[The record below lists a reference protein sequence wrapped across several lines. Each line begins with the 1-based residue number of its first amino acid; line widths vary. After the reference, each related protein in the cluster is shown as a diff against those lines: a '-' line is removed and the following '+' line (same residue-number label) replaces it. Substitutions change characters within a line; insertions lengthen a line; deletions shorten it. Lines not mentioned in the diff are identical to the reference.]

1 MRRLNKWTLA
11 LILSVSGGVILSASY
26 LWAQQPAPAP
36 PPTAAA
42 NGDQDEAPTFRAD
55 TRLVL
60 VHASVL
66 DKSGK
71 LITDIPESGFK
82 VYENNVE
89 QPIKIFRRE
98 DVPVSMGIIIDNS
111 GSMSQKRSSVAAA
124 ALALVKNSNPEDE
137 VFIVNFSDDAY
148 LDQPLTNSIKKLEEA
163 LDRLD
168 ARGGTAM
175 RDALGMSID
184 YVKEKG
190 KKDKKVLV
198 VVTDGD
204 DNASNETLEQLVRK
218 AQASEVLIYSI
229 ALLDD
234 EVPRRAKNARR
245 AMKEL
250 AEATG
255 GVDFYPKTLGEVE
268 QITPRIAHEIRN
280 QYTIAYSPLNLQL
293 DGTFRSIKVVVNGY
307 GKPTVR
313 TRNGYYAS
321 PAPPAKLQPS
331 ANKSK

>member
-1 MRRLNKWTLA
+1 MRQLNNCFFAAMLA
-11 LILSVSGGVILSASY
+11 GSLA
-26 LWAQQPAPAP
+26 WAQQPP
-36 PPTAAA
+36 PPA
-42 NGDQDEAPTFRAD
+42 NADDDTPTFRAD
-55 TRLVL
+55 SQLVL
-60 VHASVL
+60 VHATVL

-82 VYENNVE
+82 VLENGVE
-89 QPIKIFRRE
+89 QPVKLFRRE

-124 ALALVKNSNPEDE
+124 ALALVKNSNPQDE

-148 LDQPLTNSIKKLEEA
+148 LDQPLTSDIKKLEQA

-184 YVKEKG
+184 YVREKG
-190 KKDKKVLV
+190 KRDKKVLMV
-198 VVTDGD
+198 ITDGD

-218 AQASEVLIYSI
+218 AQSSEVLIYSI
-229 ALLDD
+229 ALLDE

-245 AMKEL
+245 ALKEL
-250 AEATG
+250 AEASG
-255 GVDFYPKTLGEVE
+255 GVDFYPKTLAEVE
-268 QITPRIAHEIRN
+268 QITPRVAHEIRN
-280 QYTIAYSPLNLQL
+280 QYILGYTPLNLQL
-293 DGTFRSIKVVVNGY
+293 DGTFRQIKVVVNGF

-321 PAPPAKLQPS
+321 PAPKTSLQPS
-331 ANKSK
+331 QPPQPSAKNK

>member
-1 MRRLNKWTLA
+1 MRRLNKWTFA
-11 LILSVSGGVILSASY
+11 LILSVLGGVILSASY
-26 LWAQQPAPAP
+26 LWAQQPAPPAP
-36 PPTAAA
+36 PPAAA
-42 NGDQDEAPTFRAD
+42 GGEDEAPTFRAD

-89 QPIKIFRRE
+89 QPIKLFRRE
-98 DVPVSMGIIIDNS
+98 DIPVSMGIIIDNS

-124 ALALVKNSNPEDE
+124 ALALVKNSNPDDE

-148 LDQPLTNSIKKLEEA
+148 LDQPLTNNIKKLEQA

-184 YVKEKG
+184 YVKDKG
-190 KKDKKVLV
+190 KKDKKVLMV
-198 VVTDGD
+198 ITDGD

-218 AQASEVLIYSI
+218 AQSSEVLIYSI

-245 AMKEL
+245 ALKEL

-255 GVDFYPKTLGEVE
+255 GVDFYPKTLAEVE

-293 DGTFRSIKVVVNGY
+293 DGTFRAIKVIVNGF

-321 PAPPAKLQPS
+321 PAPPTKLQPS
-331 ANKSK
+331 PNANK

>member
-1 MRRLNKWTLA
+1 MRQLNKFLPG
-11 LILSVSGGVILSASY
+11 LLLSAS
-26 LWAQQPAPAP
+26 LAWAQAVVPINP
-36 PPTAAA
+36 PPPAA
-42 NGDQDEAPTFRAD
+42 DQNEAPTFTAD
-55 TRLVL
+55 TRLVV

-66 DKSGK
+66 DKNGK

-82 VYENNVE
+82 VYENGIE

-111 GSMSQKRSSVAAA
+111 GSMSQKRTSVAAA
-124 ALALVKNSNPEDE
+124 ALALVKNSNPQDE

-148 LDQPLTNSIKKLEEA
+148 LDQPLTSSLKKLEEA

-175 RDALGMSID
+175 RDALSMSID
-184 YVKEKG
+184 YVKDKG
-190 KKDKKVLV
+190 KKDKKVLMV
-198 VVTDGD
+198 ITDGD

-218 AQASEVLIYSI
+218 AQQSEVLIYSI
-229 ALLDD
+229 ALLDE

-250 AEATG
+250 AEASG
-255 GVDFYPKTLGEVE
+255 GVDFYPKTLAEVE
-268 QITPRIAHEIRN
+268 QITPRVAHEIRN
-280 QYTIAYSPLNLQL
+280 QYILAYSPLNQNL

-321 PAPPAKLQPS
+321 PAPPPKPQPS
-331 ANKSK
+331 ASNK

>member
-1 MRRLNKWTLA
+1 MRQLNNFLPG
-11 LILSVSGGVILSASY
+11 LLLSAS
-26 LWAQQPAPAP
+26 LAWAQSVVPINP
-36 PPTAAA
+36 PPPPPPAA
-42 NGDQDEAPTFRAD
+42 DQNEPPTFTAD
-55 TRLVL
+55 TRLVV

-66 DKSGK
+66 DKNGK

-82 VYENNVE
+82 VYENGIE

-111 GSMSQKRSSVAAA
+111 GSMSQKRTSVAAA
-124 ALALVKNSNPEDE
+124 ALALVKNSNPQDE

-148 LDQPLTNSIKKLEEA
+148 LDQPLTSSIKKLEEA

-175 RDALGMSID
+175 RDALSMSID
-184 YVKEKG
+184 YVKDKG
-190 KKDKKVLV
+190 KKDKKVLMV
-198 VVTDGD
+198 ITDGD

-218 AQASEVLIYSI
+218 AQQSEVLIYSI
-229 ALLDD
+229 ALLDE

-250 AEATG
+250 AEASG

-268 QITPRIAHEIRN
+268 QITPRVAHEIRN
-280 QYTIAYSPLNLQL
+280 QYILAYSPLNQTL
-293 DGTFRSIKVVVNGY
+293 DGTFRNIKVVVNGY

-321 PAPPAKLQPS
+321 PAPPPKPQPS
-331 ANKSK
+331 ASNK

>member
-1 MRRLNKWTLA
+1 MRRLNNWTLA
-11 LILSVSGGVILSASY
+11 LILSLIAGVIASASF
-26 LWAQQPAPAP
+26 LWAQQPAPP
-36 PPTAAA
+36 PPPAAA
-42 NGDQDEAPTFRAD
+42 TADQDEAPTFRAD

-66 DKSGK
+66 DKNGK
-71 LITDIPESGFK
+71 LITDIPESSFK
-82 VYENNVE
+82 VYENGIE

-124 ALALVKNSNPEDE
+124 SLALVKNSNPEDE

-148 LDQPLTNSIKKLEEA
+148 LDQPLTSSIKKLEEA

-175 RDALGMSID
+175 RDALSMSID
-184 YVKEKG
+184 YVKDKG
-190 KKDKKVLV
+190 KKDKKVLMV
-198 VVTDGD
+198 ITDGD

-229 ALLDD
+229 ALLDE

-255 GVDFYPKTLGEVE
+255 GVDFYPKTLAEVE

-293 DGTFRSIKVVVNGY
+293 DGTFRAIKVVVNTN

-321 PAPPAKLQPS
+321 PAPPTKLQPS
-331 ANKSK
+331 ASKNK

>member
-1 MRRLNKWTLA
+1 MRQLSNLFLGLLLA
-11 LILSVSGGVILSASY
+11 VSLARP
-26 LWAQQPAPAP
+26 QQRPAP
-36 PPTAAA
+36 PAA
-42 NGDQDEAPTFRAD
+42 DQDETPTFHAD
-55 TRLVL
+55 TQLVL
-60 VHASVL
+60 VHATVL

-82 VYENNVE
+82 VYENGVE
-89 QPIKIFRRE
+89 QPIKLFRRE

-111 GSMSQKRSSVAAA
+111 GSMSQKRTSVAAA
-124 ALALVKNSNPEDE
+124 ALALVKNSNPQDE

-148 LDQPLTNSIKKLEEA
+148 LDQPLTSDIKKLEQA

-184 YVKEKG
+184 YVKDKG
-190 KKDKKVLV
+190 KKDKKVLMV
-198 VVTDGD
+198 ITDGD
-204 DNASNETLEQLVRK
+204 DNASTESLEQLVRK

-229 ALLDD
+229 ALLDE

-245 AMKEL
+245 ALKEL
-250 AEATG
+250 AEASG

-280 QYTIAYSPLNLQL
+280 QYILGYSPLNPQL
-293 DGTFRSIKVVVNGY
+293 DGTFRSIKVVVNGF

-321 PAPPAKLQPS
+321 PAPPPKPQPS
-331 ANKSK
+331 ASSK

>member
-1 MRRLNKWTLA
+1 MRQLSNFFLSLLLLTA
-11 LILSVSGGVILSASY
+11 LPA
-26 LWAQQPAPAP
+26 WAQPAVPKAP
-36 PPTAAA
+36 PAAT
-42 NGDQDEAPTFRAD
+42 DQDEPPTFTAD
-55 TRLVL
+55 TRLVV

-66 DKSGK
+66 DKNGK

-82 VYENNVE
+82 VYENGIE

-111 GSMSQKRSSVAAA
+111 GSMSQKRTSVAAA
-124 ALALVKNSNPEDE
+124 ALALVKNSNPQDE

-148 LDQPLTNSIKKLEEA
+148 LDQPMTSDIKKLEQA

-175 RDALGMSID
+175 RDALSMSID
-184 YVKEKG
+184 YVKDKG
-190 KKDKKVLV
+190 KKDKKVLMV
-198 VVTDGD
+198 ITDGD
-204 DNASNETLEQLVRK
+204 DNASNETLERLVRK
-218 AQASEVLIYSI
+218 AQSSEVLIYSI
-229 ALLDD
+229 ALLDE

-245 AMKEL
+245 ALKEL
-250 AEATG
+250 AEASG
-255 GVDFYPKTLGEVE
+255 GVDFYPKTLAEVE

-280 QYTIAYSPLNLQL
+280 QYILAYSPLNQQL

-321 PAPPAKLQPS
+321 PAPPPKPQPS
-331 ANKSK
+331 ASAK

>member
-1 MRRLNKWTLA
+1 MRRLNNWTLG
-11 LILSVSGGVILSASY
+11 LIVSLIGCVILSATF
-26 LWAQQPAPAP
+26 LWAQQPAPPAP
-36 PPTAAA
+36 PPAAA
-42 NGDQDEAPTFRAD
+42 ADQDEAPTFRAD

-66 DKSGK
+66 DKNGK

-148 LDQPLTNSIKKLEEA
+148 LDQPLTSSIKKLEEA

-184 YVKEKG
+184 YVKDKG
-190 KKDKKVLV
+190 KKDKKVLLV
-198 VVTDGD
+198 ITDGD

-229 ALLDD
+229 ALLDE

-245 AMKEL
+245 ALKEI

-255 GVDFYPKTLGEVE
+255 GVDFYPKTLAEVE

-293 DGTFRSIKVVVNGY
+293 DGNFRAIKVVVNGY

-331 ANKSK
+331 ASKSK

>member
-1 MRRLNKWTLA
+1 MRQLNNLVLGVFLSTYLA
-11 LILSVSGGVILSASY
+11 
-26 LWAQQPAPAP
+26 WAQQPPAPA
-36 PPTAAA
+36 AA
-42 NGDQDEAPTFRAD
+42 DQDETPTFRAD
-55 TRLVL
+55 TQLVL
-60 VHASVL
+60 VHATVL
-66 DKSGK
+66 DKNNK

-82 VYENNVE
+82 VYENGVE
-89 QPIKIFRRE
+89 QPIKLFRRE

-124 ALALVKNSNPEDE
+124 ALALVKNSNPQDE

-148 LDQPLTNSIKKLEEA
+148 LDQPLTSDIKKLEQA

-184 YVKEKG
+184 YVKDKG
-190 KKDKKVLV
+190 KKDKKVLMV
-198 VVTDGD
+198 ITDGD

-218 AQASEVLIYSI
+218 AQSTEVLIYSI
-229 ALLDD
+229 ALLDE

-245 AMKEL
+245 ALKEL
-250 AEATG
+250 AEASG
-255 GVDFYPKTLGEVE
+255 GVDFYPKTLAEVE

-280 QYTIAYSPLNLQL
+280 QYILAYSPLNLQL
-293 DGTFRSIKVVVNGY
+293 DGTFRQIKVVVNGF

-321 PAPPAKLQPS
+321 PAPKTSLQPPSSS
-331 ANKSK
+331 AVSKK

>member
-1 MRRLNKWTLA
+1 MRQLNKFLPG
-11 LILSVSGGVILSASY
+11 LLLSAA
-26 LWAQQPAPAP
+26 LAWAQSVVPIVP
-36 PPTAAA
+36 PPPPPPAA
-42 NGDQDEAPTFRAD
+42 DQNEAPTFTAD
-55 TRLVL
+55 TRLVV

-66 DKSGK
+66 DKNGK

-82 VYENNVE
+82 VYENGIE

-111 GSMSQKRSSVAAA
+111 GSMSQKRTSVAAA
-124 ALALVKNSNPEDE
+124 ALALVKNSNPQDE

-148 LDQPLTNSIKKLEEA
+148 LDQPLTSSLKKLEEA

-175 RDALGMSID
+175 RDALSMSID
-184 YVKEKG
+184 YVKDKG
-190 KKDKKVLV
+190 KKDKKVLMV
-198 VVTDGD
+198 ITDGD
-204 DNASNETLEQLVRK
+204 DNASNESLEQLVRK
-218 AQASEVLIYSI
+218 AQQSEVLIYSI
-229 ALLDD
+229 ALLDE

-250 AEATG
+250 AEASG
-255 GVDFYPKTLGEVE
+255 GVDFYPKTLAEVE
-268 QITPRIAHEIRN
+268 QITPRVAHEIRN
-280 QYTIAYSPLNLQL
+280 QYILAYSPLNQNL

-321 PAPPAKLQPS
+321 PAPPPKPQPS
-331 ANKSK
+331 ASNK